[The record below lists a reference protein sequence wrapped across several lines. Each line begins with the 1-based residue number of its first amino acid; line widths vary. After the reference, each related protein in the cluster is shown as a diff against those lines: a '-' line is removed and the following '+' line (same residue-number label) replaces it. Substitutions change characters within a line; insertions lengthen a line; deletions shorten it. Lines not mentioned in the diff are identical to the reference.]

1 MIVETDRLAG
11 SGRLT
16 WSNVSDIGA
25 RLPTDDGGSVDVS
38 SLDVVWWRRVNALPQ
53 IPPGVTDSAHRQLIT
68 NDCRTALLGVLLD
81 QFTGRWVSNPF
92 ATQWAENKLVQLR
105 VAEACGLRVP
115 RTLVSQDPAEIRRF
129 CKELDNQVVVKAVRG
144 TYFRP
149 PLTVMLDGRLLDEDE
164 AMALSPAIYQ
174 EYVPGRHHL
183 RVHLLGAEVYAADL
197 ESGALDWRPDMNIPV
212 RPVQLPDDITARL
225 HLVLER
231 LGVAMGVIDLKVA
244 DDGEPVWL
252 ELNAQGQFLFI
263 EGLTGLPL
271 ISAMADFLVSETT
284 KRPASTGHFPSHGSM
299 ATMSSLGDSWRRPSD
314 ASGA

>member
-1 MIVETDRLAG
+1 MACVIIETDRLAG

-16 WSNVSDIGA
+16 WSNVSDIRA
-25 RLPTDDGGSVDVS
+25 TLPTDDGGSVDVS
-38 SLDVVWWRRVNALPQ
+38 SLDVVWWRRVNAQPQ

-68 NDCRTALLGVLLD
+68 NDCRTALLGVMLD
-81 QFTGRWVSNPF
+81 QFTGRWVSDPF
-92 ATQWAENKLVQLR
+92 ATQRAENKLVQLR

-115 RTLVSQDPAEIRRF
+115 RTLVSQDPIEIRRF
-129 CKELDNQVVVKAVRG
+129 CKELNNQVVVKAVRG

-149 PLTVMLDGRLLDEDE
+149 PLTVMLDDRLLNEDK

-183 RVHLLGAEVYAADL
+183 RVHLLGTEVYTADL
-197 ESGALDWRPDMNIPV
+197 ESDALDWRPDMNIPV
-212 RPVQLPDDITARL
+212 RPIQLPDDIQARL

-231 LGVAMGVIDLKVA
+231 LGVVMGVVDLKVA
-244 DDGEPVWL
+244 NDGEPVWL

-271 ISAMADFLVSETT
+271 ISAMADFLVSEAT
-284 KRPASTGHFPSHGSM
+284 KRPAYTDRSPSVAARPRSTGAV
-299 ATMSSLGDSWRRPSD
+299 AT
-314 ASGA
+314 A